1 MCACAIEQYVVSAI
15 TEVIRPTP
23 GTWRA
28 RSLADTALGGVW
40 HDVFELMPKGDVKA
54 QARQGG
60 DGEGL
65 VGYTQHARAELRAV
79 RHPRQ
84 LAGVSGARWCRRGG
98 VAAARVGSTWKVV
111 QRDVIIAFA
120 RAGYP

>member
-40 HDVFELMPKGDVKA
+40 HDVFELMPKGDVKRVKA
-54 QARQGG
+54 EMAK
-60 DGEGL
+60 
-65 VGYTQHARAELRAV
+65 GYTLGQSCERCGIPGNWQV
-79 RHPRQ
+79 
-84 LAGVSGARWCRRGG
+84 
-98 VAAARVGSTWKVV
+98 
-111 QRDVIIAFA
+111 
-120 RAGYP
+120 